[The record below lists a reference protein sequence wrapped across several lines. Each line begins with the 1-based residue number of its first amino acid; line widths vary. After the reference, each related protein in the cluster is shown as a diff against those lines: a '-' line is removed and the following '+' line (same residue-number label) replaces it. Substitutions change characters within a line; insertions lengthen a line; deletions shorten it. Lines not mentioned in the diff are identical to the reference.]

1 LIANPNDERG
11 HKRTND
17 MGALK
22 LRHLENILYREDAL
36 ERRIELLY
44 RWTSNKEIDLKEF
57 DQLLKSCDK
66 RQLDRDNKR
75 KYNW

>member
-1 LIANPNDERG
+1 
-11 HKRTND
+11 